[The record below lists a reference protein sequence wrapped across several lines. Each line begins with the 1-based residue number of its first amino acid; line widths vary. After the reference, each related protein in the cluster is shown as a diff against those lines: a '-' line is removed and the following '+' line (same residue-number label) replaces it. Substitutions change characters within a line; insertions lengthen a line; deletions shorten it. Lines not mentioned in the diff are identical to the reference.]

1 MRELTSV
8 AAEAAAASMWPLSEE
23 ELLTFIDRVHTAQQM
38 LHAAMLHAVREVE
51 GRAIP
56 AKHQA
61 TSPQVWLRGRLR
73 IGIGSALRM
82 LAQARLLDT
91 VPELDAAVTAGR
103 INAEQLDSIVK
114 AVGDLP
120 SDLEPDVRNKA
131 TTTLMS
137 WTSHLDPIE
146 LRKAGKRIQMHV
158 APDLDDAAE
167 EERLRRAERAA
178 YEQRFLTLS
187 PIGDGRVRV
196 RGILDARAAA
206 TVTAAIDPL
215 CRPGTAPPI
224 ADRGGPNAER
234 ADATGIDGGEDLR
247 TPGQRRADAL
257 VDVSRLLLAG
267 GLLPDNGGD
276 RPQLVITASYDVLRQ
291 RLGGGTTDTGEPV
304 SAAAVRQMACDARIL
319 PLVFGGDSQILDAGR
334 SRRLVTGPLRRAL
347 NARDRGCTFPG
358 CDRPAGWCDA
368 HHIVPWTDGGTTDLT
383 NVALLCEHH
392 HRAVHDVNGWQV
404 RIGADGHPE
413 FMPPAWI
420 DPEQVPR
427 RNPYHR
433 RT

>member
-1 MRELTSV
+1 
-8 AAEAAAASMWPLSEE
+8 
-23 ELLTFIDRVHTAQQM
+23 
-38 LHAAMLHAVREVE
+38 
-51 GRAIP
+51 
-56 AKHQA
+56 
-61 TSPQVWLRGRLR
+61 
-73 IGIGSALRM
+73 
-82 LAQARLLDT
+82 
-91 VPELDAAVTAGR
+91 
-103 INAEQLDSIVK
+103 
-114 AVGDLP
+114 
-120 SDLEPDVRNKA
+120 
-131 TTTLMS
+131 
-137 WTSHLDPIE
+137 
-146 LRKAGKRIQMHV
+146 
-158 APDLDDAAE
+158 
-167 EERLRRAERAA
+167 
-178 YEQRFLTLS
+178 
-187 PIGDGRVRV
+187 
-196 RGILDARAAA
+196 
-206 TVTAAIDPL
+206 
-215 CRPGTAPPI
+215 
-224 ADRGGPNAER
+224 
-234 ADATGIDGGEDLR
+234 
-247 TPGQRRADAL
+247 
-257 VDVSRLLLAG
+257 LLLAG
-267 GLLPDNGGD
+267 GRLPDNGGD

-368 HHIVPWTDGGTTDLT
+368 HHIVSWTDGGTTDLT